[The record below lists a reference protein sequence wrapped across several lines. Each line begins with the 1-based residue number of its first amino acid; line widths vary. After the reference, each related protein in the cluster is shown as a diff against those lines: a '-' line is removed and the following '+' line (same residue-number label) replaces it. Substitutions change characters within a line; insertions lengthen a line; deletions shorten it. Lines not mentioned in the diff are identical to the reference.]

1 MHLLLSALVQQFV
14 HVWAFFEIDGF
25 TRRPKPSYFECDHPN
40 CGYWNVSW
48 PLNGTINGSL
58 ATDSCIEAS
67 RKPLADLHR
76 EIGFLAFGALKYEPS
91 LCKRLVC
98 QMYTNI
104 TWSMRPHQDG
114 GYYSG
119 CDSLSNFNQTL
130 CPSYPDVEGYCECLW
145 SGRFHFPG
153 PEGLEA
159 EERECWTEITNYLL
173 VGRLLRIYPN
183 ISSTLEY
190 DVTFKLVG
198 PCLRRMCEW
207 MNLLGTPFF
216 NNDVDQMYLFP
227 KICGALHL
235 PLNIDQCV
243 VMQNREPYHPCP
255 WKEEVKENNE
265 TQVHPDT
272 LYCFKDAN
280 CVPSNSSSAGYSCC
294 YPEGRMKCPANLSL
308 CEYKRNCGGGS
319 DSCCEEDCVEIAC
332 SPVLVP
338 WSAEWHG
345 MKDGKITL
353 PDDTREPT
361 TTAIP
366 TSRDAFKFGT
376 LFFVLVA
383 SSVLFILVL
392 TWGLR
397 YVILKNLSRHDT
409 NINRPKHLLDLFGF
423 TSFAANLGRKVK
435 RNLYKL
441 PKPTSPKDLPENR
454 IILFQKD
461 MRKIAPG
468 SEFGQHKGLPT
479 KKEKRLERDK
489 SLAEKK
495 VAHIT
500 EKMKTDF
507 DPVADKKKVVARL
520 AALSNFE
527 QRIEATEEEMSVE
540 KAAELYS
547 EVHGRTSPTAR
558 YSADQSLDTTKAVDT
573 SPSKKLVRDAM
584 ATTTKIIN
592 DADHPVENLVLD
604 RLEGTLKIC
613 PTGVTRLVG
622 WFDENG
628 GSIFVGDAVNDQS
641 AVPVAASKPVCKYFQ
656 VGKCHSNKCPWLHQK
671 ARPGDR
677 LREPIGPRST

>member
-1 MHLLLSALVQQFV
+1 
-14 HVWAFFEIDGF
+14 
-25 TRRPKPSYFECDHPN
+25 
-40 CGYWNVSW
+40 
-48 PLNGTINGSL
+48 
-58 ATDSCIEAS
+58 
-67 RKPLADLHR
+67 
-76 EIGFLAFGALKYEPS
+76 
-91 LCKRLVC
+91 
-98 QMYTNI
+98 
-104 TWSMRPHQDG
+104 
-114 GYYSG
+114 
-119 CDSLSNFNQTL
+119 
-130 CPSYPDVEGYCECLW
+130 
-145 SGRFHFPG
+145 
-153 PEGLEA
+153 
-159 EERECWTEITNYLL
+159 
-173 VGRLLRIYPN
+173 
-183 ISSTLEY
+183 
-190 DVTFKLVG
+190 
-198 PCLRRMCEW
+198 
-207 MNLLGTPFF
+207 
-216 NNDVDQMYLFP
+216 
-227 KICGALHL
+227 
-235 PLNIDQCV
+235 
-243 VMQNREPYHPCP
+243 MQNREPYHPCP

-397 YVILKNLSRHDT
+397 YVILKNLIRHDT

-507 DPVADKKKVVARL
+507 DHVADEKKVVARL

-604 RLEGTLKIC
+604 RLEGTVKIC

-641 AVPVAASKPVCKYFQ
+641 AVPVAASKSSPWGSIARAYWASKHIALEVCSSFI
-656 VGKCHSNKCPWLHQK
+656 CT
-671 ARPGDR
+671 
-677 LREPIGPRST
+677 IGQCVFSVMFPPPPKPRIMER